1 MKGGKIFAFFSLVL
15 IGVLSPNGS
24 KAATCTT
31 IAPGVWDCGAP
42 AVNDILIV
50 NHLVTITG
58 NWRSNGSI
66 TVNTGGSLT
75 FTGTFE
81 PEGSAVVTVSG
92 SLSVSGDMRMRDN
105 SSLIVNSG
113 GLITVT
119 GAFRQDGSATMTIN
133 AGGEADFNGTTRLM
147 GTSTIDGTLSS
158 AGTFRIDGSICGS
171 GSVTYG
177 ATCTGTGTACGDPS
191 WCDGSGTVTSG
202 TLPVELV
209 YFTGELVR
217 KMVVFTWETASEINN
232 EYFTVERLEGN
243 SEFKEI
249 QVVPG
254 AGNSDGP
261 LSYFAHDLKPPHGV
275 SYYRLKQTDF
285 DGKTEEFNTIMIHN
299 FDKEVSVEVYP
310 NPVSGGEFFI
320 DLYSQEDQIKILL
333 SSIYGNEILSEQYN
347 IYETGNRITV
357 KLPPSMKPGVYLLST
372 TLQGQTFHHKLIIN

>member
-15 IGVLSPNGS
+15 IGFLSPNGS

-31 IAPGVWDCGAP
+31 LANGVWDCVTP
-42 AVNDILIV
+42 AEDDILIV
-50 NHLVTITG
+50 NHVVTIADNWRSSGNITVNAGGDLTITG
-58 NWRSNGSI
+58 N
-66 TVNTGGSLT
+66 
-75 FTGTFE
+75 FE
-81 PEGSAVVTVSG
+81 PDGSASLVVYGT
-92 SLSVSGDMRMRDN
+92 LSVSGNMRMRDN
-105 SSLIVNSG
+105 SSLVVENG
-113 GLITVT
+113 GLIEVS
-119 GAFRQDGSATMTIN
+119 GDFRQDAGASMTIK
-133 AGGEADFNGTTRLM
+133 AGGEANFDGNTRLM
-147 GTSTIDGTLSS
+147 GTSTIDGDLSTD
-158 AGTFRIDGSICGS
+158 GNLRIDGSTCGS
-171 GSVTYG
+171 GSITYSG
-177 ATCTGTGTACGDPS
+177 GCNGGGTACGDPS

-357 KLPPSMKPGVYLLST
+357 KLPPSMKPGVYVLST